1 MQESSNKKSSN
12 IETNNRLNSSQYGDV
27 VAYEDPE
34 VKVFK
39 QELKA
44 LEEKIQD
51 LDALKNEQ
59 LGTIE
64 EFNTQYS
71 LSVGDL
77 IEKILKRKEEI
88 LAIKIAKMQEKLEE
102 EKERYEAAKSKTQK
116 LKEELEELDEFHDE
130 YDKVYEAWHKAK
142 EAEEAQR
149 IKVKEAKEALENDED
164 FQTFEEI
171 KQEHEESSCGNKKA
185 LEQKRFT
192 LNDEEKKELKLLF
205 RKAARLCH
213 PDIVTKELRDQAH
226 EITAQLNE
234 AYAQNDL
241 SRVKKILEMLENGV
255 YFDAASDSL
264 QDAEKLKHKIDH
276 LADILADITQDLE
289 AIEEDETYKI
299 IEEIEDWDAYFEEV
313 REALESEYEALRV
326 AQKPE

>member
-1 MQESSNKKSSN
+1 MQKTKEETKK
-12 IETNNRLNSSQYGDV
+12 ETNNGLNSSQHGDV

-44 LEEKIQD
+44 LEQKIQD

-59 LGTIE
+59 LVSIE

-71 LSVGDL
+71 LYVGDL

-88 LAIKIAKMQEKLEE
+88 LAVKIAKLLERLE
-102 EKERYEAAKSKTQK
+102 QEKERYEEAKIKTKK
-116 LKEELEELDEFHDE
+116 LKVALEALDECDDT
-130 YDKVYEAWHKAK
+130 YDKVYKAWQAAK

-164 FQTFEEI
+164 FQAHEEI
-171 KQEHEESSCGNKKA
+171 KKEHEESSCGHKRA

-213 PDIVTKELRDQAH
+213 PDIVSKELQNKAH

-241 SRVKKILEMLENGV
+241 SSVKRILEMLENGV
-255 YFDAASDSL
+255 YFDAQSDTL
-264 QDAEKLKHKIDH
+264 QDAEKLKHKIVHLTDV
-276 LADILADITQDLE
+276 LADISQELEDIRD
-289 AIEEDETYKI
+289 DETYKT
-299 IEEIEDWDAYFEEV
+299 IEEIEDWDVYFSEV
-313 REALESEYEALRV
+313 REALESEYEALR
-326 AQKPE
+326 

>member
-1 MQESSNKKSSN
+1 MQETKKK
-12 IETNNRLNSSQYGDV
+12 TNNGLNSSRYGDV

-88 LAIKIAKMQEKLEE
+88 LAVKIAKLQETLEQ
-102 EKERYEAAKSKTQK
+102 EKERYEEAKSKTQK
-116 LKEELEELDEFHDE
+116 LKEELDVLDESDDA
-130 YDKVYEAWHKAK
+130 YAKVYKAWEVAK

-149 IKVKEAKEALENDED
+149 KKVEEAKEALENDED
-164 FQTFEEI
+164 FKAHEEI
-171 KQEHEESSCGNKKA
+171 KQEHEESSCGHKKA
-185 LEQKRFT
+185 LEKKRFT

-213 PDIVTKELRDQAH
+213 PDIVSKELEDKAH

-241 SRVKKILEMLENGV
+241 SSVKKILDMLENGV

-264 QDAEKLKHKIDH
+264 QDVEKLKYKIVH
-276 LADILADITQDLE
+276 LTELFADISQELEDIRD
-289 AIEEDETYKI
+289 DETYKT
-299 IEEIEDWDAYFEEV
+299 IEEIEDWDAYFAEV
-313 REALESEYEALRV
+313 REALESEYEALG
-326 AQKPE
+326 

>member
-1 MQESSNKKSSN
+1 MQETKKK
-12 IETNNRLNSSQYGDV
+12 TNNGLNSSRYGDV

-88 LAIKIAKMQEKLEE
+88 LAVKIAKMQEKLED
-102 EKERYEAAKSKTQK
+102 EKERYEEAKSKTKK
-116 LKEELEELDEFHDE
+116 LKEELEELDECDDE
-130 YDKVYEAWHKAK
+130 YDKAYEAWQAAK
-142 EAEEAQR
+142 EAEDAQR
-149 IKVKEAKEALENDED
+149 KKVKEAKEALENDED
-164 FQTFEEI
+164 FQAYEEI
-171 KQEHEESSCGNKKA
+171 KQEHEESSCGHKKA

-226 EITAQLNE
+226 EITAHLNE
-234 AYAQNDL
+234 AYTQNDL
-241 SRVKKILEMLENGV
+241 NSVKKILDMLENGV
-255 YFDAASDSL
+255 YFDAASDKL
-264 QDAEKLKHKIDH
+264 QDTEKLKYKIAHLTDV
-276 LADILADITQDLE
+276 LADISDDLE
-289 AIEEDETYKI
+289 AIKEDETYKT
-299 IEEIEDWDAYFEEV
+299 IEEIEDWDAYFAEV
-313 REALESEYEALRV
+313 REALESEYEELR
-326 AQKPE
+326 

>member
-1 MQESSNKKSSN
+1 MNTKEK
-12 IETNNRLNSSQYGDV
+12 NNDVNTSKYAEV

-34 VKVFK
+34 VKVFR
-39 QELKA
+39 QELKT
-44 LEEKIQD
+44 LELQIQD

-77 IEKILKRKEEI
+77 VEKILARKEEI
-88 LAIKIAKMQEKLEE
+88 LSVKIAKLKETLEQETEHYEE
-102 EKERYEAAKSKTQK
+102 AKNKTQK
-116 LKEELEELDEFHDE
+116 LKVELDALGESDDE
-130 YDKVYEAWHKAK
+130 YNKVHESWQEAK
-142 EAEEAQR
+142 EAEELQR

-164 FQTFEEI
+164 FQAYEEV

-185 LEQKRFT
+185 HEQKRFT

-213 PDIVTKELRDQAH
+213 PDIVSKELRDQAH

-241 SRVKKILEMLENGV
+241 NRVKQLLEMLENGV
-255 YFDAASDSL
+255 YLDAASDKL
-264 QDAEKLKHKIDH
+264 QDAEKLKHKIVH
-276 LADILADITQDLE
+276 LTDVLAEITQELE
-289 AIEEDETYKI
+289 DIQEDETYQT
-299 IEEIEDWDAYFEEV
+299 IEEIEDWDAYFLEV
-313 REALESEYEALRV
+313 REALVSEYESLEEV
-326 AQKPE
+326 VK

>member
-1 MQESSNKKSSN
+1 MQETNK
-12 IETNNRLNSSQYGDV
+12 ETNNNLKPSSYGDV

-34 VKVFK
+34 VKVCK

-77 IEKILKRKEEI
+77 IEKMLKRKEEI
-88 LAIKIAKMQEKLEE
+88 LAVKIAKLLEKFEQ
-102 EKERYEAAKSKTQK
+102 EKERYEEAKSKTQK
-116 LKEELEELDEFHDE
+116 LKVELEALEECDDA
-130 YDKVYEAWHKAK
+130 YDKVYEAWEVAK
-142 EAEEAQR
+142 EAEEVQR
-149 IKVKEAKEALENDED
+149 KKVMEAKEALENDED
-164 FQTFEEI
+164 FKAHEEI
-171 KQEHEESSCGNKKA
+171 KQEHEESSCGHKKA

-192 LNDEEKKELKLLF
+192 LKDEEKKELKLLF
-205 RKAARLCH
+205 RKSARLCH
-213 PDIVTKELRDQAH
+213 PDIVTKELQDKAH

-241 SRVKKILEMLENGV
+241 SRVKKILDMLENGV
-255 YFDAASDSL
+255 YFDAASDKL
-264 QDAEKLKHKIDH
+264 QDVEKLKYKIVH
-276 LADILADITQDLE
+276 LTELFDDISQELEDIKD
-289 AIEEDETYKI
+289 DETYKT
-299 IEEIEDWDAYFEEV
+299 IEEIEDWDAYFAEV
-313 REALESEYEALRV
+313 REALESEYEALG
-326 AQKPE
+326 

>member
-1 MQESSNKKSSN
+1 MRKTKS
-12 IETNNRLNSSQYGDV
+12 ETNNGLNASEYGDM

-34 VKVFK
+34 VKVYR

-59 LGTIE
+59 LGVIE

-77 IEKILKRKEEI
+77 IEKMLKRKEEI
-88 LAIKIAKMQEKLEE
+88 LAVKIAKLLETFE
-102 EKERYEAAKSKTQK
+102 DEKERYEEAKIKTEK
-116 LKEELEELDEFHDE
+116 LKSELDELDEHDDE
-130 YDKVYEAWHKAK
+130 YDQVYDAWKAAK
-142 EAEEAQR
+142 EAEETQR
-149 IKVKEAKEALENDED
+149 IKLLEAKEALDNDED
-164 FQTFEEI
+164 FQAHEEI
-171 KQEHEESSCGNKKA
+171 KKEHEESSCGHKKA

-213 PDIVTKELRDQAH
+213 PDIVTKELEDKAH
-226 EITAQLNE
+226 EITAHLNE

-241 SRVKKILEMLENGV
+241 NSIKKILDMLENGV
-255 YFDAASDSL
+255 YFDAASDKL
-264 QDAEKLKHKIDH
+264 QDTEKLKYKIAH
-276 LADILADITQDLE
+276 LTDVLAEISDDLE
-289 AIEEDETYKI
+289 AIQDDETYQT
-299 IEEIEDWDAYFEEV
+299 IEEIEDWDAYFSQV
-313 REALESEYEALRV
+313 REALEREYEALG
-326 AQKPE
+326 

>member
-1 MQESSNKKSSN
+1 MRKTKS
-12 IETNNRLNSSQYGDV
+12 ETNNGLNASEYGDM

-34 VKVFK
+34 VKVYR

-59 LGTIE
+59 LGVIE

-77 IEKILKRKEEI
+77 IEKMLKRKEEI
-88 LAIKIAKMQEKLEE
+88 LAVKIAKLLETFE
-102 EKERYEAAKSKTQK
+102 DEKERYEEAKIKTEK
-116 LKEELEELDEFHDE
+116 LKSELDELDEHDDE
-130 YDKVYEAWHKAK
+130 YDQVYDAWKAAK
-142 EAEEAQR
+142 EAEETQR
-149 IKVKEAKEALENDED
+149 IKLLEAKEALDNDED
-164 FQTFEEI
+164 FQAHEEI
-171 KQEHEESSCGNKKA
+171 KKEHEESSCGHKKA

-213 PDIVTKELRDQAH
+213 PDIVTKELEDKAH
-226 EITAQLNE
+226 EITAHLNE

-241 SRVKKILEMLENGV
+241 NSIKKILDMLENGV
-255 YFDAASDSL
+255 YFDAVSDKL
-264 QDAEKLKHKIDH
+264 QDTEKLKYKIAH
-276 LADILADITQDLE
+276 LTDVLAEISDDLE
-289 AIEEDETYKI
+289 AIQDDETYQT
-299 IEEIEDWDAYFEEV
+299 IEEIEDWDAYFSQV
-313 REALESEYEALRV
+313 REALEREYEALG
-326 AQKPE
+326 

>member
-1 MQESSNKKSSN
+1 MRKTKN
-12 IETNNRLNSSQYGDV
+12 ETNNGLNASEYGDV

-34 VKVFK
+34 VKVCK

-59 LGTIE
+59 LGVIE

-88 LAIKIAKMQEKLEE
+88 LAVKIAKLLEKFEQ
-102 EKERYEAAKSKTQK
+102 EKERYEEAKIKTQN
-116 LKEELEELDEFHDE
+116 LKVELEELDKCDDA
-130 YDKVYEAWHKAK
+130 YDTVYKAWQTAK
-142 EAEEAQR
+142 EAEEVQR
-149 IKVKEAKEALENDED
+149 KKVMEAKEALENDED
-164 FQTFEEI
+164 FKAHEEI
-171 KQEHEESSCGNKKA
+171 KQEHEESSCGHKKA

-213 PDIVTKELRDQAH
+213 PDIVTKELQDKAH
-226 EITAQLNE
+226 EITAHLNE

-241 SRVKKILEMLENGV
+241 NSVKKILDMLENGV
-255 YFDAASDSL
+255 YFDAASDKL
-264 QDAEKLKHKIDH
+264 QDTEKLKYKISHLTDV
-276 LADILADITQDLE
+276 LADINDDLE
-289 AIEEDETYKI
+289 TIQEDETYRT
-299 IEEIEDWDAYFEEV
+299 IEEIEDWDAYFSEV
-313 REALESEYEALRV
+313 REALESEYEALG
-326 AQKPE
+326 